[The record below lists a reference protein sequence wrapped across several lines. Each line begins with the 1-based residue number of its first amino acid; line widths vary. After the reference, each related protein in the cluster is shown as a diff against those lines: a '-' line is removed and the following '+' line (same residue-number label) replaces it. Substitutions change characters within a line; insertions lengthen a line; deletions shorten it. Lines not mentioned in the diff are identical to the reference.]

1 VPLHHERQRG
11 GHRLTRSLAAGD
23 NVRRNEGL
31 PAHRRFLADAAVGIL
46 PKWEPRQGRP
56 TNAHPGD
63 DQTLWDLPFPRESTM
78 SELPALFLGKPAYSV
93 LGQRPI
99 RHDGA
104 DKVTGKALY
113 AADLVLPNM
122 AHGKIVRSPH
132 AHARI
137 RRIDA
142 SAALAMPGVLAV
154 VTHDDFPDL
163 AAKFAVMGEAGAIN
177 LAHLAA
183 NCLAHKKVLYK
194 GHAVAA
200 VAAVDPYLAEEAARR
215 IVVEYEVLPS
225 VTWVLDAMR
234 PDAPI
239 LHEDLRTDEMGRL
252 LEGPT
257 NIQKHLVFEKGN
269 PQQGFAEADVVVER
283 EFRTASVHQ
292 GYIEP
297 HAAIALWNE
306 DGRLKIWCATQGAF
320 NARQQVAELLQIP
333 VSQVLVVPCEI
344 GGGFGGKIAVYLEPV
359 AALLSRKCGR
369 PVKMTMQR
377 SEVFEGTGPTPG
389 SYLRLKLGAKRDGRL
404 VAGTAWMAYDCGGFP
419 GGVVGP
425 GAMCVFSCYDLPH
438 ARVDAYDVVNNKPH
452 TQAYRAPGSTQAAF
466 ACEQVIDE
474 LAERLGLDP
483 IEFRLKNAA
492 REGTRRVD
500 GPVYPRIGLVET
512 LEAARA
518 SAHYR
523 APLDAAQP
531 LVPPP
536 GALAPRL
543 GAPRGGLRGRGVACG
558 FWFNIGGASSCSA
571 SVNDDGTV
579 TLIEGSTDIGGTRTS
594 VAMQLA
600 ETLGIRAEDVRPQ
613 VADTDSVGYTFLT
626 GGSRVTFATGLA
638 AYQLGLD
645 LLAQMKERAATLWDC
660 TPAEVTVENGTFQHN
675 GQRLSFRELAAK
687 IAQENLPPVVG
698 RASVA
703 PEGSTN
709 GFGTH
714 IVDVE
719 VDPQTGKVTILRYT
733 AVQDAGKAVHPS
745 YVEGQMQ
752 GGVVQGIGWALSEEY
767 WFDEQ
772 NRMRNAS
779 FLDYR
784 MPTCLDVPL
793 IETIIVE
800 VPNPAHPYGVRG
812 VGETPI
818 VPPPA
823 AIANAIYRATGKR
836 LTELPMSPPR
846 VWRALAG

>member
-1 VPLHHERQRG
+1 
-11 GHRLTRSLAAGD
+11 
-23 NVRRNEGL
+23 
-31 PAHRRFLADAAVGIL
+31 
-46 PKWEPRQGRP
+46 
-56 TNAHPGD
+56 
-63 DQTLWDLPFPRESTM
+63 M
-78 SELPALFLGKPAYSV
+78 SELENLYLSKKNYSV
-93 LGQRPI
+93 LGQRPV

-104 DKVTGKALY
+104 DKVTGKAVY
-113 AADLVLPNM
+113 TADLQLPGVAM

-137 RRIDA
+137 KKIDA
-142 SAALAMPGVLAV
+142 SEALKMPGVLAV

-163 AAKFAVMGEAGAIN
+163 QAKFAMMGEAGAVN

-183 NCLAHKKVLYK
+183 NCLAKGKALYK

-200 VAAVDPYLAEEAARR
+200 VAATTVHTAEEAAKK
-215 IVVEYEVLPS
+215 IKVEYEPLPS
-225 VTWVLDAMR
+225 VTWILDAMK
-234 PDAPI
+234 PGAPI
-239 LHEDLRTDEMGRL
+239 LHDDLRTDEMGKK
-252 LEGPT
+252 GDKPT
-257 NIQKHLVFEKGN
+257 NVTVKMIFEKGK
-269 PQQGFAEADVVVER
+269 PDEGFKEADVVVER

-297 HAAIALWNE
+297 HAAIAMWNE

-320 NARQQVAELLQIP
+320 NARQQTAELLQIP
-333 VSQVLVVPCEI
+333 VSQVVVVPCEI

-377 SEVFEGTGPTPG
+377 NEVFEGTGPTPG
-389 SYLRLKLGAKRDGRL
+389 SFVRVKLGAKKDGTL
-404 VAGTAWMAYDCGGFP
+404 LAGEAWLAYDCGGFP

-438 ARVDAYDVVNNKPH
+438 ARVEAYDVVNNKPH

-466 ACEQVIDE
+466 ACEQVVDE
-474 LAERLGLDP
+474 LCQQLKLDL

-492 REGTRRVD
+492 KEGTRRVD
-500 GPVYPRIGLVET
+500 GPVYPRIGFVET
-512 LEAARA
+512 LEAAKKSEHWKA
-518 SAHYR
+518 K
-523 APLDAAQP
+523 LD
-531 LVPPP
+531 
-536 GALAPRL
+536 GKW
-543 GAPRGGLRGRGVACG
+543 RGRGIASG
-558 FWFNIGGASSCSA
+558 FWCNIGGGSSCAA

-579 TLIEGSTDIGGTRTS
+579 TLLEGSTDIGGTRTS
-594 VAMQLA
+594 IAMQLA
-600 ETLGIRAEDVRPQ
+600 ETLGISAEEVRPQ

-638 AYQLGLD
+638 AYKLGLD
-645 LLAQMKERAATLWDC
+645 LVEQMKDRAARLWEC
-660 TPAEVTVENGTFQHN
+660 KPEEVAAEGGVFSRNGE
-675 GQRLSFRELAAK
+675 RLSFKELASK
-687 IAQENLPPVVG
+687 ISQKNLPPVMG

-714 IVDVE
+714 ICDVE
-719 VDPQTGKVTILRYT
+719 VDPETGKVTILRYT
-733 AVQDAGKAVHPS
+733 AIQDAGKAVHPS

-752 GGVVQGIGWALSEEY
+752 GGAVQGIGWALNEEY
-767 WFDEQ
+767 WFDGD

-784 MPTCLDVPL
+784 IPTCLDVPM

-800 VPNPAHPYGVRG
+800 VPNPAHPFGVRG

-823 AIANAIYRATGKR
+823 AIATAISHATGKR
-836 LTELPMSPPR
+836 LTELPMSPPK
-846 VWRALAG
+846 VWKALSS